1 MELNKLFGKTGIS
14 SISNLKTL
22 RRDTLIRQEPKREF
36 FMRIQFTHENK
47 TYALETIA
55 SFAKHLAQRFAKTQK
70 PIQTEFVADFVLISY
85 DYDCEITIPKVL
97 SDIRE
102 IGWCGVK
109 EFGEIGLNSDNR
121 QLAFDYYVGSHSRVF
136 DYNKGSMNEKDA
148 ARLIKDVLQ
157 DVLDVS
163 YDTPLLLVQWTQD
176 ECLKKDE
183 REAVKPIENA
193 AVTNFA
199 EMLCD
204 YVSGLDEGEGIGRED
219 IIDHLYEYIN
229 WDKRFTREYEEGKKN
244 FKPF

>member
-1 MELNKLFGKTGIS
+1 
-14 SISNLKTL
+14 
-22 RRDTLIRQEPKREF
+22 
-36 FMRIQFTHENK
+36 MRIQFTHDNK
-47 TYALETIA
+47 TYTIETIA
-55 SFAKHLAQRFAKTQK
+55 SFAKCLSQRFAKTPK
-70 PIQTEFVADFVLISY
+70 PRQTEFVADFALTSY
-85 DYDCEITIPKVL
+85 DDDCETTIPKVP

-102 IGWCGVK
+102 SGWYGVK
-109 EFGEIGLNSDNR
+109 ELGKIGFESDHR
-121 QLAFDYYVGSHSRVF
+121 QLAFDSYGGEHLRVI
-136 DYNKGSMNEKDA
+136 DYDKKFMDEKDA
-148 ARLIKDVLQ
+148 ERLIKAVLQ
-157 DVLDVS
+157 DIFDVS
-163 YDTPLLLVQWTQD
+163 YDALLLVQWTPD

-183 REAVKPIENA
+183 EEAVKPIENA

>member
-1 MELNKLFGKTGIS
+1 
-14 SISNLKTL
+14 
-22 RRDTLIRQEPKREF
+22 
-36 FMRIQFTHENK
+36 MRIQFTNDNK
-47 TYALETIA
+47 TYTIETIA
-55 SFAKHLAQRFAKTQK
+55 SFAKYLSQRFAKTQK
-70 PIQTEFVADFVLISY
+70 PRQTEFVADFALISY
-85 DYDCEITIPKVL
+85 DDDCEITIPKVL

-102 IGWCGVK
+102 SGWYGVK
-109 EFGEIGLNSDNR
+109 EFGEIGFDSDHR
-121 QLAFDYYVGSHSRVF
+121 QLAFDYYGF
-136 DYNKGSMNEKDA
+136 DYNGDHLRVEGFMDEEDA
-148 ARLIKDVLQ
+148 ERLIKDILQ
-157 DVLDVS
+157 DIFGVS

-183 REAVKPIENA
+183 KEAVKPIEDA

-204 YVSGLDEGEGIGRED
+204 YVSGLDEGEGSGRED